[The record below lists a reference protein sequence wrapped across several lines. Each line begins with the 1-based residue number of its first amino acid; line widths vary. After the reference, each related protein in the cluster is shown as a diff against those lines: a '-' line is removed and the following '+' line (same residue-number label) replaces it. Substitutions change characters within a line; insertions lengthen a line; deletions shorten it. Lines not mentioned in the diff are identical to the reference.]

1 MPLAGAVEYVSRDKE
16 SFTVALLQGYVPNQ
30 GDAWG
35 YTLAYLERFL
45 AATPMEKPHGGFV
58 SLMQTLATRTAE
70 LHRAFA
76 MRTGDPA
83 FEPEPLTAEDFEAWK
98 AKVQQEANDTLAL
111 LERSSN
117 EKARPLLAQ
126 RAKLMAFIDA
136 CKAPKGAGLK
146 TRHHGDYHLGQV
158 LIANNDFVIIDF
170 EGEPS
175 RPLADARRK
184 HSPLRDVAGMLR
196 SFSYAKWSARR
207 QPGRDPG
214 RERPRRLGSRSA
226 PRLPRRLCR
235 RDRGQRALRLV
246 RRRAGPAQPVRA
258 GEGAVRAALR
268 DQQPPRL
275 GARPAVRANGHP
287 GRRTMNQL
295 EMSLEPLRGF
305 LISVGEFLPR
315 LVLALLVLL
324 AGWIIAKM
332 VRFAIARGLRA
343 VNFNVLTER
352 AGMDGFLRDGG
363 IHTDTAGI
371 LALLFYWLVILA
383 SLIIG
388 FNLLGLTY
396 ITDLLGRVVLFL
408 PKVMVALLILAFGA
422 YFARFIG
429 NAVTAYCRNV
439 HIQDADILGRLA
451 QYAIVAFVVLIA
463 LDQVN
468 VGGDIVRQT
477 FLIVL
482 AGVVFALALAF
493 GLGGKDWAAE
503 MLERWWPR
511 RK

>member
-1 MPLAGAVEYVSRDKE
+1 
-16 SFTVALLQGYVPNQ
+16 
-30 GDAWG
+30 
-35 YTLAYLERFL
+35 
-45 AATPMEKPHGGFV
+45 
-58 SLMQTLATRTAE
+58 
-70 LHRAFA
+70 
-76 MRTGDPA
+76 
-83 FEPEPLTAEDFEAWK
+83 
-98 AKVQQEANDTLAL
+98 
-111 LERSSN
+111 
-117 EKARPLLAQ
+117 
-126 RAKLMAFIDA
+126 
-136 CKAPKGAGLK
+136 
-146 TRHHGDYHLGQV
+146 
-158 LIANNDFVIIDF
+158 
-170 EGEPS
+170 
-175 RPLADARRK
+175 
-184 HSPLRDVAGMLR
+184 
-196 SFSYAKWSARR
+196 
-207 QPGRDPG
+207 
-214 RERPRRLGSRSA
+214 
-226 PRLPRRLCR
+226 
-235 RDRGQRALRLV
+235 
-246 RRRAGPAQPVRA
+246 
-258 GEGAVRAALR
+258 
-268 DQQPPRL
+268 
-275 GARPAVRANGHP
+275 
-287 GRRTMNQL
+287 
-295 EMSLEPLRGF
+295 
-305 LISVGEFLPR
+305 
-315 LVLALLVLL
+315 VLALLVLL

-363 IHTDTAGI
+363 IQTDTAGI

-439 HIQDADILGRLA
+439 HMQDADILGRLA

-482 AGVVFALALAF
+482 AGVVLALALAF